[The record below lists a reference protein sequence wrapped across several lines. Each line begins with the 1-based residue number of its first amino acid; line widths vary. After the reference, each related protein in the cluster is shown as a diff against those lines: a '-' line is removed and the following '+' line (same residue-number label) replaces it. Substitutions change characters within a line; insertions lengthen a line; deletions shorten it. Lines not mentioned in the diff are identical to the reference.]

1 MMIFKIASVAGA
13 AIISPTQTYHRSRAR
28 LPARSNR
35 SEPGRSSCQLPAR
48 LITRIAAR
56 TGGDA
61 KARSASRTAVSPG
74 REGMR
79 PTASASARKQPAL
92 AIRTPRR
99 LWRGG
104 KPGATAAAIADE
116 PQHAPAAALV
126 ECHGAIALA
135 APVAGPPRT
144 NHADHASDLSVRRL
158 DVEDPV
164 IRAVVLNRQEDG
176 ALPVGPVILPCHVP
190 ARLARPS
197 IDVGGGRLAQPATSV
212 ARTRTARAG
221 RGLIRRAGGAPT
233 PAGACRRR
241 PRARAA
247 GGRR

>member
-1 MMIFKIASVAGA
+1 MMIFKMPSVAGA
-13 AIISPTQTYHRSRAR
+13 AIISPTQTYHRPRAR
-28 LPARSNR
+28 AKATSKR
-35 SEPGRSSCQLPAR
+35 SEAGRRSCQLPAQ
-48 LITRIAAR
+48 LIRRIAAS

-74 REGMR
+74 REDMK

-99 LWRGG
+99 LRRGG

-144 NHADHASDLSVRRL
+144 NHAHSAPALPVRRL
-158 DVEDPV
+158 SVEAPAG
-164 IRAVVLNRQEDG
+164 RAVVLNRQEDRS
-176 ALPVGPVILPCHVP
+176 ASRGPRHP
-190 ARLARPS
+190 ADP
-197 IDVGGGRLAQPATSV
+197 
-212 ARTRTARAG
+212 
-221 RGLIRRAGGAPT
+221 
-233 PAGACRRR
+233 R
-241 PRARAA
+241 PR
-247 GGRR
+247 

>member
-1 MMIFKIASVAGA
+1 MMIFKMPSVAGT
-13 AIISPTQTYHRSRAR
+13 AILHPTPTYHRRRAGR
-28 LPARSNR
+28 KARSNR

-56 TGGDA
+56 TGGEA
-61 KARSASRTAVSPG
+61 RARSASRTAVSPG
-74 REGMR
+74 REDVK

-99 LWRGG
+99 LRRGG

-126 ECHGAIALA
+126 ECHGAIALG

-144 NHADHASDLSVRRL
+144 NHADHASDLPVRRL

-164 IRAVVLNRQEDG
+164 IRAVVLNRQEDRCASRG
-176 ALPVGPVILPCHVP
+176 PRHAAASRPREARKALDRLRWRQALPAGHPPRVEQGGPSRPP
-190 ARLARPS
+190 ARPQ
-197 IDVGGGRLAQPATSV
+197 VG
-212 ARTRTARAG
+212 
-221 RGLIRRAGGAPT
+221 
-233 PAGACRRR
+233 RR
-241 PRARAA
+241 PPC
-247 GGRR
+247 GRR

>member
-1 MMIFKIASVAGA
+1 MMIFKMPSVAGA

-28 LPARSNR
+28 RKARSHR

-56 TGGDA
+56 TGGEA
-61 KARSASRTAVSPG
+61 RARSASRTAVSPG
-74 REGMR
+74 REDVK

-99 LWRGG
+99 LRRGG

-126 ECHGAIALA
+126 ECHGAIALG
-135 APVAGPPRT
+135 APVARPPRT
-144 NHADHASDLSVRRL
+144 NHADHASDLPVRRL

-164 IRAVVLNRQEDG
+164 IRAVVPNRPEARCASPGPRHPAAPVPGKAREAVDRRRGRQARTTGDERREDEDG
-176 ALPVGPVILPCHVP
+176 PG
-190 ARLARPS
+190 RPR
-197 IDVGGGRLAQPATSV
+197 VHPEGV
-212 ARTRTARAG
+212 
-221 RGLIRRAGGAPT
+221 
-233 PAGACRRR
+233 RR
-241 PRARAA
+241 PDA
-247 GGRR
+247 GWSV